1 MGHALTATLEDD
13 IGKLEYHDGVI
24 QFLLLRENRN
34 WNILQEDCEQ
44 ALVSGTREGQLGYMR
59 MLLDAELNV
68 DTTRD
73 YDGATSL
80 IRAIDS
86 PHGSSEAVKLL
97 LEAGADPEDEGSQK
111 APWRAWIPLVLA
123 TNGNNHG
130 IIKLLVEYG
139 ADLEMVGCEEVFTA
153 PEYTVHKEKVE
164 CIQVLLELGA
174 DPRGC
179 MPFDLSKAKQSEPY
193 RIVAEALEVVKGTPL
208 EFTVKWGRPFQV
220 LALLESG
227 VDPNTCS
234 ASVER
239 SSVKVKKGSFRKAQQ
254 LYHDETLY
262 QAYLDEMDEI
272 GYACYDSDD
281 PEA

>member
-1 MGHALTATLEDD
+1 MGYALTATLEDH
-13 IGKLEYHDGVI
+13 IGKLEDCDGVV

-34 WNILQEDCEQ
+34 WNIPKEDSEQ
-44 ALVSGTREGQLGYMR
+44 ALVSATREGQLGYKR
-59 MLLDAELNV
+59 MLLGAALDV
-68 DTTRD
+68 DETRD

-97 LEAGADPEDEGSQK
+97 LEAGADPDYEGPQK
-111 APWRAWIPLVLA
+111 APWRAWTPLASA
-123 TNGNNHG
+123 TNGNNPG

-153 PEYTVHKEKVE
+153 LEYAVHKEDVE

-174 DPRGC
+174 DPRSC
-179 MPFDLSKAKQSEPY
+179 MPFDLSKVKQSEPY
-193 RIVAEALEVVKGTPL
+193 RIVAEALKVVEGTPL
-208 EFTVKWGRPFQV
+208 EYAVKWGRLFQV
-220 LALLESG
+220 LAHLESG
-227 VDPNTCS
+227 MDPNTCS

-239 SSVKVKKGSFRKAQQ
+239 SSVKVKKGSVRKAQQ

-262 QAYLDEMDEI
+262 
-272 GYACYDSDD
+272 
-281 PEA
+281 